1 MSSNHTSH
9 RSSPVSQ
16 PGSGQL
22 LRPRFFRADQ
32 LPHVLGGPGQAKV
45 KGVRNVHLNQHFQ
58 GRNRILTARQALAA
72 VVVLLAALLVTAGL
86 TPATAQQN
94 NRVAIVFAVGG
105 LGDQSFNDSAY
116 EGVQRAKAELGVDF
130 DYVEPAAVADYE
142 TLLTRFAQTRR
153 YDLIISIG
161 FNQADALA
169 AVSSRFPDQ
178 RFIIVDSVVD
188 SPNVASYVY
197 NEAERGFILG
207 AIAALMTKRTD
218 DPKINSANAI
228 GVVGGMD
235 IPLINAAIAGYI
247 AGAKYVDPDIDVRY
261 SYVGDFADPARGK
274 ELALAQFDQGVDII
288 WAAAGASGLGV
299 LQAAQERNHYG
310 IGADSDQGHV
320 APGHVLTNGMK
331 YVNNTVYL
339 AIEAVK
345 SGTFTGGVHTLGIA
359 EGGLGYSPSLVPADV
374 QAQVDQIAAKVA
386 SREIVPPETID
397 AVDAWLRSV
406 R

>member
-1 MSSNHTSH
+1 MELRFRRDHH
-9 RSSPVSQ
+9 RRP
-16 PGSGQL
+16 
-22 LRPRFFRADQ
+22 LR
-32 LPHVLGGPGQAKV
+32 G
-45 KGVRNVHLNQHFQ
+45 
-58 GRNRILTARQALAA
+58 TALASAFA
-72 VVVLLAALLVTAGL
+72 VVLVALVATAGFF
-86 TPATAQQN
+86 PASAQH

-116 EGVQRAKAELGVDF
+116 EGVLRAKEELGVDF

-169 AVSSRFPDQ
+169 AVSARFPDQ
-178 RFIIVDSVVD
+178 RFMIVDSVVD
-188 SPNVASYVY
+188 RPNVASYVY

-207 AIAALMTKRTD
+207 AIAALMTQRTD
-218 DPKINSANAI
+218 DPKINSEKII
-228 GVVGGMD
+228 GVIGGMD

-247 AGAKYVDPDIDVRY
+247 AGAKYVDPEVDVRY

-299 LQAAQERNHYG
+299 LQAAQERNRYG

-320 APGHVLTNGMK
+320 APGHILTNGMK
-331 YVNNTVYL
+331 YVNNTVFL
-339 AIEAVK
+339 AIQAVK

-359 EGGLGYSPSLVPADV
+359 EGGLGYSESLVPADIR
-374 QAQVDQIAAKVA
+374 AKVDEIAAKIA
-386 SREIVPPETID
+386 SREIIPPDTID
-397 AVDAWLRSV
+397 AVDAWLAANR
-406 R
+406 

>member
-1 MSSNHTSH
+1 MQRVVRSH
-9 RSSPVSQ
+9 S
-16 PGSGQL
+16 
-22 LRPRFFRADQ
+22 
-32 LPHVLGGPGQAKV
+32 LPASTIVL
-45 KGVRNVHLNQHFQ
+45 
-58 GRNRILTARQALAA
+58 ALAA
-72 VVVLLAALLVTAGL
+72 ILAALLITGSL
-86 TPATAQQN
+86 SPAMAQQS

-142 TLLTRFAQTRR
+142 SLLTRFAQTRR

-169 AVSSRFPDQ
+169 AVSARFPDQ

-197 NEAERGFILG
+197 NEAERGFLLG
-207 AIAALMTKRTD
+207 AIAALMTKKTD
-218 DPKINSANAI
+218 DPKINEANTV
-228 GVVGGMD
+228 GVIGGMD

-247 AGAKYVDPDIDVRY
+247 AGAKYVDPAVDVRY

-274 ELALAQFDQGVDII
+274 ELALAQFDQGVDVI

-299 LQAAQERNHYG
+299 LQAAQERGHYG

-320 APGHVLTNGMK
+320 APGYVLTNGMK

-345 SGTFTGGVHTLGIA
+345 NGTFTGGVHTLGVA
-359 EGGLGYSPSLVPADV
+359 EGGLGYSESLVPADV
-374 QAQVDQIAAKVA
+374 RAQADAIAAKIA

-397 AVDAWLRSV
+397 AVDAWLQANR
-406 R
+406 